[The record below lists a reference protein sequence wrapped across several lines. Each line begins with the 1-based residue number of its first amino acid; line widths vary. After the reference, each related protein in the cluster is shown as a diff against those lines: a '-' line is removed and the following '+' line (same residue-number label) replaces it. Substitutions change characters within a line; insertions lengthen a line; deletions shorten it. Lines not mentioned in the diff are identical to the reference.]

1 MAKTVK
7 NKSLIEIERE
17 PDMVVTEKQISN
29 NVERNLGPGPPFHYD
44 TIQGDINMALQ
55 DSIPVLAEA
64 GIIPPIP
71 IEKIKVLATSVFF
84 MMWAWFKFRENIK
97 WEGEHQ

>member
-17 PDMVVTEKQISN
+17 PDAVVSEKQITN
-29 NVERNLGPGPPFHYD
+29 TVDRPPFLYD
-44 TIQGDINMALQ
+44 TIQTDINTALQ
-55 DSIPVLAEA
+55 DSIPVLSEA

-71 IEKIKVLATSVFF
+71 VEKIRVLATSVFF
-84 MMWAWFKFRENIK
+84 MMWAWFKFKENIK
-97 WEGEHQ
+97 WEGEHK